1 MDEPATIDSLTGAF
15 DRRSFAAGLGAA
27 LARARAAGSVLT
39 IAIIDVD
46 HFKSINDAFGHAR
59 GDQILREVAQRML
72 HTLRA
77 TDRLFRYGGDEFVLI
92 MQDANLEQAQTLVE
106 RLMSA
111 VRDEKIAGNP
121 PVRMTLSIGA
131 ASTDEVVNES
141 RDESGSGSEGG
152 IDAQALFETA
162 DARLYLSK
170 RQGRNQ
176 LRTRDRDAASETALG
191 EEQHGGRMLER
202 DGALADIRAFLDS
215 LPARKRA
222 RLRVTGS
229 AGSGR
234 SRVLAEAGR
243 HAALMGYEILAL
255 HGRPGYALRTHAAI
269 LEARAAGGLWSELP
283 HPLAGAPDVVPALVQ
298 ALEARA
304 ASGLVLL
311 VDGAEEIDRSTL
323 ALLRAIVSC
332 GDIVQ
337 VAVVACA
344 NGALPQSLD
353 CGLDQETAL
362 PALTLEGTGL
372 WLRGMLKWEP
382 PAEFAAAFHDVSDG
396 LPGAMARR
404 LQRLR
409 ELNLLVPG
417 AESWMLER
425 AWQTTLEADVKNSAR
440 QVRNSPQPEEELIGR
455 EGDLARIKQAFRSG
469 GLLTLAA
476 PGGMGKTRL
485 ALQAAAEL
493 AGEFADGI
501 HWVSLSG
508 IESSELMLPA
518 LLQAI
523 NLRLQGGAAPRR
535 LLIER
540 CRRSSMLLILDGF
553 DPMMHD
559 LGLIEEMAQ
568 ASPNLRLLVTSRE
581 ELRLPAERTLR
592 LQGLDI
598 SPAAGANAASLGHAE
613 TLFLQQARKAL
624 PEFAPDADDL
634 PDISRICASVGGLP
648 LAIRLAAAWVTVF
661 SCADI
666 ANKLER
672 DPEQA
677 NALSVINYFW
687 SQLSESERQGARAL
701 AVCRG
706 GFELS
711 AAQKVAQVSPFFLS
725 ALVTKSFLVRNHGG
739 RYDMQELLRQYSQ
752 RELSAHPQD
761 WSKLRLVHGEYYLE
775 LVEQAATRWHGAE
788 EVFWFARLT
797 IELDNLRAAL
807 AAAIEDGRIDAALR
821 MVAALANFWIG
832 RGLILEGLRWTD
844 LVLRQDD
851 VRESVHH
858 APAIAAHG
866 KLFFWSGQPEQSVR
880 AFEHGLRLAE
890 QAGLTETIAV
900 CQAWLAASLFRRGRH
915 ADALPLGERAL
926 AVAREAALRGEH
938 ALCLLTL
945 GGILLERG
953 DQAGARDHLAQCLSM
968 FDEQGDVRRRT
979 IALIFFGM
987 LEFRDGRLDEAKR
1000 TFIDAIS
1007 FSLDNDDRLNY
1018 AFGLAHLGA
1027 VETAQGYRRDAH
1039 RRFAESRE
1047 ILHQAGA
1054 YDWEALCLVHTAQAY
1069 LTMHDL
1075 GAMRAALESALT
1087 CALDSRSVRRQLLV
1101 VAAFAQLAAA
1111 EGDAGRARG
1120 LAQLVLAHPDRG
1132 AEASMPARAALEVCG
1147 ATVDKDVADE
1157 PAAGWADG
1165 LADCLAHL
1173 KRQAEPAAGA

>member
-1 MDEPATIDSLTGAF
+1 MNEHATIDSLTGAF
-15 DRRSFAAGLGAA
+15 ARSGFAAGLEAA
-27 LARARAAGSVLT
+27 FARSREAGSALT
-39 IAIIDVD
+39 LAIIDVD

-59 GDQILREVAQRML
+59 GDQILREVGQRML
-72 HTLRA
+72 RTLRG
-77 TDRLFRYGGDEFVLI
+77 TDRLYRYGGDEFVLI
-92 MQDANLEQAQTLVE
+92 MQDASLEQAQTLVE

-111 VRDEKIAGNP
+111 VRDDKIEGNP

-131 ASTDEVVNES
+131 ASSDEI
-141 RDESGSGSEGG
+141 EGDG
-152 IDAQALFETA
+152 QTLFERA

-176 LRTRDRDAASETALG
+176 LRTRDRDALSDARPDDAD
-191 EEQHGGRMLER
+191 HGGRMLER
-202 DGALADIRAFLDS
+202 DKTLADIRAFLDS

-222 RLRVTGS
+222 RLRVVGP

-255 HGRPGYALRTHAAI
+255 QGRTGYALRTHAAI

-283 HPLAGAPDVVPALVQ
+283 HPLCGEEAFVAALAQSLDARGAA
-298 ALEARA
+298 
-304 ASGLVLL
+304 GLVLL
-311 VDGAEEIDRSTL
+311 IDGAEDIDRSTL
-323 ALLRAIVSC
+323 ALLRAIVGC
-332 GDIVQ
+332 GAIVQ
-337 VAVVACA
+337 LAVVAA
-344 NGALPQSLD
+344 AGGALAQSLD

-362 PALTLEGTGL
+362 AALSPEGGSL

-382 PAEFAAAFHDVSDG
+382 PAEFAAAFHGICDG
-396 LPGAMARR
+396 LPGLMSRK

-409 ELNLLVPG
+409 ELNLLSPG
-417 AESWMLER
+417 AETWVLDR
-425 AWQTTLEADVKNSAR
+425 AWHAALATDAKNSAR
-440 QVRNSPQPEEELIGR
+440 HVRNAPQPEEELIGR
-455 EGDLARIKQAFRSG
+455 EQDLAAVKQVFKSG

-485 ALQAAAEL
+485 ALQVAAEMD
-493 AGEFADGI
+493 GEFADGT
-501 HWVSLSG
+501 HWVSLTG

-523 NLRLQGGAAPRR
+523 NLRLQGGVAPRR
-535 LLIER
+535 LLIDR
-540 CRRSSMLLILDGF
+540 CRKTSMLLILDGF
-553 DPMMHD
+553 DPMTHD
-559 LGLIEEMAQ
+559 LGLVEEMAQ
-568 ASPNLRLLVTSRE
+568 ASPNLRLLVTARE
-581 ELRLPAERTLR
+581 ELRLPAERVLR
-592 LQGLDI
+592 IQGLERGGE
-598 SPAAGANAASLGHAE
+598 GALGHAE

-624 PEFAPDADDL
+624 AEFTPTQDDL
-634 PDISRICASVGGLP
+634 PNIARICASVDGLP

-661 SCADI
+661 NCADI
-666 ANKLER
+666 AGKLEK
-672 DPEQA
+672 DPQQA

-752 RELSAHPQD
+752 RELLAHPQD
-761 WSKLRLVHGEYYLE
+761 WSKLRLVHGEYYLD
-775 LVEQAATRWHGAE
+775 LVEQAAMRWHGAE

-807 AAAIEDGRIDAALR
+807 AAAVEDGRIDQALR
-821 MVAALANFWIG
+821 MIAALANFWIG

-844 LVLRQDD
+844 LVLRQDG
-851 VRESVHH
+851 VEASSCH

-866 KLFFWSGQPEQSVR
+866 KLYFWSGQPEQSVR
-880 AFEHGLRLAE
+880 AFERGLQLAQ
-890 QAGLTETIAV
+890 QAGLTVTIAV

-926 AVAREAALRGEH
+926 EVARAASLRGEH

-953 DQAGARDHLAQCLSM
+953 DQNGARGHLVQCLRM
-968 FDEQGDVRRRT
+968 FDEQGDGRRRT
-979 IALIFFGM
+979 IALVFFGI
-987 LEFRDGRLDEAKR
+987 LEFRDGHLDEAKR
-1000 TFIDAIS
+1000 TFIEAIS

-1027 VETAQGYRRDAH
+1027 VETALGYRSDAQ
-1039 RRFAESRE
+1039 RRFAESQE

-1054 YDWEALCLVHTAQAY
+1054 YDWEALCLVHMAQAH
-1069 LTMHDL
+1069 LAVQDH
-1075 GAMRAALESALT
+1075 AAARTALDGALT

-1101 VAAFAQLAAA
+1101 LAAFAQLAAA
-1111 EGDAGRARG
+1111 EGDAARSG
-1120 LAQLVLAHPDRG
+1120 ELAQLALAHPDGG
-1132 AEASMPARAALEVCG
+1132 AEAAIPARAALEVSG
-1147 ATVDKDVADE
+1147 AS
-1157 PAAGWADG
+1157 AAGRTVVGDPVTA
-1165 LADCLAHL
+1165 LVDCLAQL
-1173 KRQAEPAAGA
+1173 KQRAELAAGAQA

>member
-1 MDEPATIDSLTGAF
+1 MDEPATIDSLTGAL
-15 DRRSFAAGLGAA
+15 DRRSFAPGLAAA
-27 LARARAAGSVLT
+27 LERARNSGVPLT
-39 IAIIDVD
+39 LAIIDLD

-59 GDQILREVAQRML
+59 GDQILREAAQRMQR
-72 HTLRA
+72 TLRG
-77 TDRLFRYGGDEFVLI
+77 TDRLYRYGGDEFVLTL
-92 MQDANLEQAQTLVE
+92 QDASLEQAQALVE
-106 RLMSA
+106 RLMNA
-111 VRDEKIAGNP
+111 VRDDKITGNP

-131 ASTDEVVNES
+131 ASTDEFENEF
-141 RDESGSGSEGG
+141 
-152 IDAQALFETA
+152 DAQALFERA
-162 DARLYLSK
+162 DARLYQSK
-170 RQGRNQ
+170 RQGRNR
-176 LRTRDRDAASETALG
+176 LRMRDAPAETVSG
-191 EEQHGGRMLER
+191 EERHGSRMLER
-202 DGALADIRAFLDS
+202 DKALADIRTFLES

-222 RLRVTGS
+222 RLRVSGPP
-229 AGSGR
+229 GSGR

-243 HAALMGYEILAL
+243 HAALTGYEVMAL
-255 HGRPGYALRTHAAI
+255 QGRAGFALRTYAAI

-283 HPLAGAPDVVPALVQ
+283 HPLGGAVEFVPAL
-298 ALEARA
+298 ARA
-304 ASGLVLL
+304 LDARGAAGLVLL
-311 VDGAEEIDRSTL
+311 VDGAEDIDRSTQS
-323 ALLRAIVSC
+323 LLRAIIAC
-332 GDIVQ
+332 ADIVQ

-344 NGALPQSLD
+344 DGALPQSLD
-353 CGLDQETAL
+353 CGLDQETVL
-362 PALTLEGTGL
+362 HPLTSEGTSL

-382 PAEFAAAFHDVSDG
+382 PAEFVAAFHGVSDG

-409 ELNLLVPG
+409 ELNLLTPG
-417 AESWMLER
+417 AESWNLER
-425 AWQTTLEADVKNSAR
+425 AWYTSLEADAKSSAR
-440 QVRNSPQPEEELIGR
+440 RVRNTPLPEEELIGR
-455 EGDLARIKQAFRSG
+455 EEELALIKQIFKSG

-493 AGEFADGI
+493 AGDFADGI
-501 HWVSLSG
+501 NWVSLTG

-523 NLRLQGGAAPRR
+523 NLRLQGGVAPRR
-535 LLIER
+535 ILVER
-540 CRRSSMLLILDGF
+540 CSKSSMLLVLDGF

-559 LGLIEEMAQ
+559 LGLIEEMVN

-581 ELRLPAERTLR
+581 ELRLAAERALH
-592 LQGLDI
+592 LHGLD
-598 SPAAGANAASLGHAE
+598 AGEHADANAASLGHAE

-624 PEFAPDADDL
+624 PEFVPAEGDL
-634 PDISRICASVGGLP
+634 PQISRICASVGGMP

-661 SCADI
+661 NCTEI
-666 ANKLER
+666 ASRLEK

-725 ALVTKSFLVRNHGG
+725 ALVTKSFLVRNQGG

-752 RELSAHPQD
+752 RELTAHPQD
-761 WSKLRLVHGEYYLE
+761 WRKLRLVHGEYYLE
-775 LVEQAATRWHGAE
+775 LVEQAATRWHGSE
-788 EVFWFARLT
+788 EIFWFARLT

-807 AAAIEDGRIDAALR
+807 AAALEDGHVDQALR
-821 MVAALANFWIG
+821 MIAALANFWIG
-832 RGLILEGLRWTD
+832 RGLILEGLRWTE

-851 VRESVHH
+851 VVGNPYH
-858 APAIAAHG
+858 APAVAAHG
-866 KLFFWSGQPEQSVR
+866 KLYFWSGQPEQSVR
-880 AFEHGLRLAE
+880 AFEQGLCLAE
-890 QAGLTETIAV
+890 EAGLTTAVAV

-926 AVAREAALRGEH
+926 AVARDASLRGEH

-953 DQAGARDHLAQCLSM
+953 DQAGAREHLVQCLRM
-968 FDEQGDVRRRT
+968 LDEQGDGRRRT

-987 LEFRDGRLDEAKR
+987 LEFRDGHLDDAKR
-1000 TFIDAIS
+1000 TFIEAIS

-1039 RRFAESRE
+1039 QHFAAARE

-1054 YDWEALCLVHTAQAY
+1054 YDWEALCLVHTAQAH
-1069 LTMHDL
+1069 LVVQD
-1075 GAMRAALESALT
+1075 RAAARSTLEAALT

-1101 VAAFAQLAAA
+1101 VAAYAQLAAA
-1111 EGDAGRARG
+1111 EGDANRARE
-1120 LAQLVLAHPDRG
+1120 LAELVLAHPDRG
-1132 AEASMPARAALEVCG
+1132 AEASIPARAALGACG
-1147 ATVDKDVADE
+1147 ASREAASDIAAIPLAECLSRLKQASEVD
-1157 PAAGWADG
+1157 AGT
-1165 LADCLAHL
+1165 
-1173 KRQAEPAAGA
+1173 

>member
-1 MDEPATIDSLTGAF
+1 MDESATLDSLTGAYN
-15 DRRSFAAGLGAA
+15 RHGFAAGLDAA
-27 LARARAAGSVLT
+27 LARARDSGSALT
-39 IAIIDVD
+39 LAIIDVD

-59 GDQILREVAQRML
+59 GDQILREAAQRML
-72 HTLRA
+72 RTLRG
-77 TDRLFRYGGDEFVLI
+77 TDRLYRYGGDEFVLI
-92 MQDANLEQAQTLVE
+92 LQDANLEQAQSLVE

-131 ASTDEVVNES
+131 ASSDEIGDKIG
-141 RDESGSGSEGG
+141 RGSESA
-152 IDAQALFETA
+152 AQVLFERA
-162 DARLYLSK
+162 DKRLYLSK
-170 RQGRNQ
+170 RRGRNQ
-176 LRTRDRDAASETALG
+176 LHTHDRDGTTGHGPDG
-191 EEQHGGRMLER
+191 EGHGGRMLER
-202 DGALADIRAFLDS
+202 DQALSDIRAFLDS

-222 RLRVTGS
+222 RLRVTGPR
-229 AGSGR
+229 GSGR
-234 SRVLAEAGR
+234 SRVLIEAGR
-243 HAALMGYEILAL
+243 HAALTGYEILAL
-255 HGRPGYALRTHAAI
+255 QGKPGYALRTYAAI
-269 LEARAAGGLWSELP
+269 LGARSAGGLWNALP
-283 HPLAGAPDVVPALVQ
+283 HPLSGAAGFVAALAQ
-298 ALEARA
+298 LLASRGA
-304 ASGLVLL
+304 AGLMLL
-311 VDGAEEIDRSTL
+311 IDGAQDIDRSTL
-323 ALLRAIVSC
+323 ALLRAIVAC
-332 GDIVQ
+332 GEIVQ
-337 VAVVACA
+337 VAVVASA
-344 NGALPQSLD
+344 DGALPQSLD

-362 PALTLEGTGL
+362 AALTAEGCAL

-382 PAEFAAAFHDVSDG
+382 PSDFAAAFHAVCAG
-396 LPGAMARR
+396 LPGEMGRK
-404 LQRLR
+404 LERLR
-409 ELNLLVPG
+409 ELNLLSPG
-417 AESWMLER
+417 AESWTLDRTWRE
-425 AWQTTLEADVKNSAR
+425 ALEADARNSAR
-440 QVRNSPQPEEELIGR
+440 HVRNSPQPEEEMVGR
-455 EGDLARIKQAFRSG
+455 EQDLSLIKQTFGNG
-469 GLLTLAA
+469 GLLTVAA

-485 ALQAAAEL
+485 ALQAGAEL

-501 HWVSLSG
+501 RWIGLTG

-518 LLQAI
+518 LLQAFDM
-523 NLRLQGGAAPRR
+523 RLQGGMSPRR

-540 CRRSSMLLILDGF
+540 CRKAAMLLILDGF
-553 DPMMHD
+553 DAMLHD

-568 ASPNLRLLVTSRE
+568 ASPGLRLLITSRE
-581 ELRLPAERTLR
+581 ELHLPAERVLR
-592 LQGLDI
+592 LRGLE
-598 SPAAGANAASLGHAE
+598 SGKAESAGHAE

-624 PEFAPDADDL
+624 PEFTPDAGEM

-661 SCADI
+661 NCADI
-666 ANKLER
+666 ADKLEK
-672 DPEQA
+672 DPQQA

-752 RELSAHPQD
+752 RELSAHPED

-775 LVEQAATRWHGAE
+775 LVEQAALRWHGAE

-807 AAAIEDGRIDAALR
+807 AAAVEDGRIDQALR
-821 MVAALANFWIG
+821 MIAALANFWIG

-844 LVLRQDD
+844 LVLRQDG
-851 VRESVHH
+851 VAESGHH
-858 APAIAAHG
+858 ASAVAAHG
-866 KLFFWSGQPEQSVR
+866 KLYFWSGQPEQSVR
-880 AFEHGLRLAE
+880 AFEQGLLLAE
-890 QAGLTETIAV
+890 RAGQTVTAAV

-926 AVAREAALRGEH
+926 AVAREAALPGEH

-953 DQAGARDHLAQCLSM
+953 DQDAAREHLAQCLSM
-968 FDEQGDVRRRT
+968 FDEQGDGRRRT

-987 LEFRDGRLDEAKR
+987 LEFRDGNLDDAKR
-1000 TFIDAIS
+1000 IFIEAIS
-1007 FSLDNDDRLNY
+1007 FSRDNDDRLNY

-1027 VETAQGYRRDAH
+1027 VETAQGYRRDAQP
-1039 RRFAESRE
+1039 RFAEARD

-1054 YDWEALCLVHTAQAY
+1054 YDWEALCLVHAAQAH
-1069 LTMHDL
+1069 LTTKDH
-1075 GAMRAALESALT
+1075 AAARATLEGALT

-1111 EGDAGRARG
+1111 EGDGAHARE

-1132 AEASMPARAALEVCG
+1132 AEASIPARAALEAHAASSG
-1147 ATVDKDVADE
+1147 E
-1157 PAAGWADG
+1157 PATAET
-1165 LADCLAHL
+1165 LADCLARL
-1173 KRQAEPAAGA
+1173 KRQAEPATRA

>member
-15 DRRSFAAGLGAA
+15 ARSSFAASLDAA
-27 LARARAAGSVLT
+27 LDRARAEGSVLT
-39 IAIIDVD
+39 LAIIDVD

-72 HTLRA
+72 HTLRG

-92 MQDANLEQAQTLVE
+92 LQDASLEQAQTLVE

-131 ASTDEVVNES
+131 ASSDELGNGNTGE
-141 RDESGSGSEGG
+141 
-152 IDAQALFETA
+152 IDAQALFERA

-176 LRTRDRDAASETALG
+176 LRTRDRDAAGEAALG

-215 LPARKRA
+215 LPARKRS
-222 RLRVTGS
+222 RLRVTGP

-255 HGRPGYALRTHAAI
+255 QGRAGYALRTHAAI
-269 LEARAAGGLWSELP
+269 LEARGAGGLWGELP
-283 HPLAGAPDVVPALVQ
+283 HPLAGAADFVSALAR
-298 ALEARA
+298 ALEARS

-311 VDGAEEIDRSTL
+311 IDDAEEIDRSTL
-323 ALLRAIVSC
+323 VLLRAIVGC
-332 GDIVQ
+332 GEIVQ
-337 VAVVACA
+337 LAVIACA

-362 PALTLEGTGL
+362 RALTPEGAGL

-382 PAEFAAAFHDVSDG
+382 PAEFAVTFHGICDG

-409 ELNLLVPG
+409 ELNLLAPC
-417 AESWMLER
+417 AESWTLDR
-425 AWQTTLEADVKNSAR
+425 AWQAALEADAKNSAR

-455 EGDLARIKQAFRSG
+455 EQELAQIKQFFKNG

-493 AGEFADGI
+493 AGAFADGI
-501 HWVSLSG
+501 HWVSLTG

-540 CRRSSMLLILDGF
+540 CRKSSMLLILDGF
-553 DPMMHD
+553 DPMLHD

-568 ASPNLRLLVTSRE
+568 ASSTLRLLVTSRE

-592 LQGLDI
+592 LSGLG
-598 SPAAGANAASLGHAE
+598 SGGVEGSGSASLGHAE
-613 TLFLQQARKAL
+613 TLFLQQAHKAL
-624 PEFAPDADDL
+624 AEFSPDAEDL
-634 PDISRICASVGGLP
+634 PDISRICISVGGLP

-661 SCADI
+661 SCAEI
-666 ANKLER
+666 AGKLER
-672 DPEQA
+672 DPQQA

-752 RELSAHPQD
+752 RELLAHPQD
-761 WSKLRLVHGEYYLE
+761 WSKLRLVHGEYYLD
-775 LVEQAATRWHGAE
+775 LVEQAAKRWHGGE

-807 AAAIEDGRIDAALR
+807 AAAIEDGRIDSALR

-851 VRESVHH
+851 VAASRHH
-858 APAIAAHG
+858 ASAIAAHG
-866 KLFFWSGQPEQSVR
+866 KLFFWSGQPEHSVR
-880 AFEHGLRLAE
+880 AFEQGLHLAE
-890 QAGLTETIAV
+890 QADLIETVAV

-915 ADALPLGERAL
+915 NDALPLGERAL
-926 AVAREAALRGEH
+926 AVARKAALRGEH

-953 DQAGARDHLAQCLSM
+953 DQNSAREHLTQCLAM

-979 IALIFFGM
+979 IALIFLGM
-987 LEFRDGRLDEAKR
+987 LEFREGRLDEAKR

-1039 RRFAESRE
+1039 RRFAEARE

-1054 YDWEALCLVHTAQAY
+1054 YDWEALCLVHAAQAC
-1069 LTMHDL
+1069 LAVHDL

-1101 VAAFAQLAAA
+1101 LAAFAQLAAA
-1111 EGDAGRARG
+1111 EGDAGRAG
-1120 LAQLVLAHPDRG
+1120 ELAHLVLAHPDRG
-1132 AEASMPARAALEVCG
+1132 AEASIPARAALDACG
-1147 ATVDKDVADE
+1147 GVAKAAIDE
-1157 PAAGWADG
+1157 PDADWAAR
-1165 LADCLAHL
+1165 LSDCLAHL
-1173 KRQAEPAAGA
+1173 KQQAELATGI

>member
-1 MDEPATIDSLTGAF
+1 MDEPAATDSLTGAF
-15 DRRSFAAGLGAA
+15 DRSGFAASLDAA
-27 LARARAAGSVLT
+27 LGRARTAGSVLT
-39 IAIIDVD
+39 LAIIDVD

-72 HTLRA
+72 HTLRG

-92 MQDANLEQAQTLVE
+92 LQDASLEQAQTLVE

-131 ASTDEVVNES
+131 ASSDEI
-141 RDESGSGSEGG
+141 EGD
-152 IDAQALFETA
+152 IDAQALFERA

-176 LRTRDRDAASETALG
+176 LRTRDRDTASETAWG

-222 RLRVTGS
+222 RLRVTGP

-255 HGRPGYALRTHAAI
+255 QGRPGYALRTHAAI
-269 LEARAAGGLWSELP
+269 LEARAAGGLWNSLP
-283 HPLAGAPDVVPALVQ
+283 HPLSGDADFVAALVQ
-298 ALEARA
+298 TLEARG

-323 ALLRAIVSC
+323 ALLRAVINC
-332 GDIVQ
+332 GEIVQ
-337 VAVVACA
+337 LAVVACA
-344 NGALPQSLD
+344 NGGLPQSLD
-353 CGLDQETAL
+353 CGLDQESAL
-362 PALTLEGTGL
+362 AAMTPGGCAL

-382 PAEFAAAFHDVSDG
+382 PAEFAAMFHGLCDG

-409 ELNLLVPG
+409 ELNLLLPG
-417 AESWMLER
+417 AESWTLDGTWHTALEGD
-425 AWQTTLEADVKNSAR
+425 AKNSAR

-455 EGDLARIKQAFRSG
+455 EQELAQIKQTFKNG

-493 AGEFADGI
+493 AGAFADGI
-501 HWVSLSG
+501 HWISLSG

-553 DPMMHD
+553 DSMMHD
-559 LGLIEEMAQ
+559 LGLIEEMTQ
-568 ASPNLRLLVTSRE
+568 ASPDLRLLVTSRE

-592 LQGLDI
+592 LQGLGTGVDI
-598 SPAAGANAASLGHAE
+598 GTAEGTNPAALGHAE
-613 TLFLQQARKAL
+613 TLFLQQGRKAL
-624 PEFAPDADDL
+624 AEFSPEADDL
-634 PDISRICASVGGLP
+634 PDISRICVSVGGLP

-666 ANKLER
+666 AGKLER

-775 LVEQAATRWHGAE
+775 LVEQAALRWHGAE

-807 AAAIEDGRIDAALR
+807 NAAVEDGRIDSALR
-821 MVAALANFWIG
+821 MIAALANFWIG

-844 LVLRQDD
+844 LVLRQDGVD
-851 VRESVHH
+851 QSTYH
-858 APAIAAHG
+858 ASAIAAHG

-880 AFEHGLRLAE
+880 AFEQGLHLAQ
-890 QAGLTETIAV
+890 QAGSTVTIAV

-926 AVAREAALRGEH
+926 IVARDAALRGEH

-953 DQAGARDHLAQCLSM
+953 DQAGARDHLTQCLAM
-968 FDEQGDVRRRT
+968 FDQQGDVRRRT

-987 LEFRDGRLDEAKR
+987 LEFRDARLDEAKR
-1000 TFIDAIS
+1000 TFIEAIS
-1007 FSLDNDDRLNY
+1007 LSLDNDDRLNY

-1039 RRFAESRE
+1039 RRFSEARE

-1069 LTMHDL
+1069 LAVHDH
-1075 GAMRAALESALT
+1075 GATRAALESALN

-1111 EGDAGRARG
+1111 EGDAGRAG
-1120 LAQLVLAHPDRG
+1120 ELAHLVLTHPDRG
-1132 AEASMPARAALEVCG
+1132 AEASMPARAALEACDAVES
-1147 ATVDKDVADE
+1147 K
-1157 PAAGWADG
+1157 PAQDDPAEWAER
-1165 LADCLAHL
+1165 LSDCLTHL
-1173 KRQAEPAAGA
+1173 KRQAELATGT